1 MIIHPTFLT
10 PDILIVDD
18 QEANVL
24 LLEQMLRG
32 AGYVSI
38 TSTMDPREVCELH
51 RKNRYD
57 LILLDLQMPGMDGFQ
72 VMEGL
77 KEIETDGYL
86 PVLVITA
93 QPYHKVLEQR
103 VEERTVELRAAL
115 SEIKTMKDQLEAE
128 NIYFRQEIK
137 MRHHFAQ
144 ILGQSDS
151 LKYVLYRA
159 EQVAPTN
166 TTVLI
171 LGETG
176 TGKELIAFA
185 IHDMSPRKER
195 PLITV
200 NCAALPGNLIESE
213 LFGREKGA
221 FTGADTRQVGRF
233 EVAHGSTLCLD
244 EIGELPLELQAKLL
258 RVIQHNEFERLG
270 SSHTIK
276 VDVRIVATTNRD
288 LEEEVRKG
296 RVPART
302 LLSAQRLPHHCPTTA
317 AAYRRH
323 PGDGTGLHRAVC
335 QEIRANRSRRS
346 RRRR

>member
-1 MIIHPTFLT
+1 MV
-10 PDILIVDD
+10 DIT
-18 QEANVL
+18 A
-24 LLEQMLRG
+24 
-32 AGYVSI
+32 
-38 TSTMDPREVCELH
+38 
-51 RKNRYD
+51 RKK
-57 LILLDLQMPGMDGFQ
+57 
-72 VMEGL
+72 MEGAL
-77 KEIETDGYL
+77 QKAHD
-86 PVLVITA
+86 
-93 QPYHKVLEQR
+93 KLEEQ
-103 VEERTVELRAAL
+103 VEERTLELRTAL

-137 MRHHFAQ
+137 MRGQFAN
-144 ILGQSDS
+144 IIGQSDG

-166 TTVLI
+166 TTILI

-244 EIGELPLELQAKLL
+244 EIGELPLEVEAKLL
-258 RVIQHNEFERLG
+258 RVIQHNKFERLG
-270 SSHTIK
+270 SSK
-276 VDVRIVATTNRD
+276 
-288 LEEEVRKG
+288 
-296 RVPART
+296 
-302 LLSAQRLPHHCPTTA
+302 
-317 AAYRRH
+317 YR
-323 PGDGTGLHRAVC
+323 
-335 QEIRANRSRRS
+335 QSRRTDRGNDQS
-346 RRRR
+346 RP